1 VILAKP
7 RRRLVLAT
15 LAAGAGGMMSALVP
29 AARAQQALVKQ
40 ATMVVLFP
48 GDSDDDEPAT
58 RHFFE
63 ELRRRGWIEGS
74 TIAYER
80 LSGRGTRR
88 YLESMATLAAGRTPS
103 LVLATTASL
112 AKAVVADGSA
122 VPVVFITGADPVT
135 LGLVESHARPGR
147 NATGVHQIQ
156 PGDLVHKTLEIMRDT
171 EAGFKRIGVLFDRH
185 SPEFERQKQA
195 WNDAAGQL
203 GIELQGA
210 DFTNFEAVHKLL
222 VKFRKDNISVVAVT
236 ASLAMLAR
244 RKELIAAALRN
255 RIAIIGRRS
264 EWPETGGLLSY
275 GIEIAE
281 TQRRAAAIADR
292 ILKGRK
298 AAEIPVER
306 TMKIELVLNTR
317 TAKTLGFG
325 FPKALLLRADRIL
338 DV

>member
-1 VILAKP
+1 MSQASKP
-7 RRRLVLAT
+7 RRRLVLAM
-15 LAAGAGGMMSALVP
+15 LAAGAGGMVP
-29 AARAQQALVKQ
+29 AVSRAQQPLVKQ
-40 ATMVVLFP
+40 ASMVVLFP

-88 YLESMATLAAGRTPS
+88 YLESMATLAAGRTPN

-156 PGDLVHKTLEIMRDT
+156 PGDTVLRTLEFMRET
-171 EAGFKRIGVLFDRH
+171 EPGFKRVGVLFDRH

-195 WNDAAGQL
+195 WQDATRQL

-222 VKFRKDNISVVAVT
+222 VNFRKDNISVVAAT

-244 RKELIAAALRN
+244 RKELISAALRN

-292 ILKGRK
+292 ILKGQK
-298 AAEIPVER
+298 AAQIPVER
-306 TMKIELVLNTR
+306 TMKVELVLNTR
-317 TAKTLGFG
+317 TAKNLGFG
-325 FPKALLLRADRIL
+325 FPRALLLRADRII